1 MLYPPGDCHSLQNL
15 KLAALAACQCCP
27 VNGDSSLLA
36 VPCPVRDGGTWCE
49 TEGFLSALQNNRA
62 RAMARQRT
70 EKLKMGAG
78 EGRRMTSFAGLAP
91 KSQWKKKKSCSCLH
105 RPGPNPSPCR
115 YNTADDRASFP
126 HTTHSLGPCVG
137 LLSACQS
144 KTFLCPLP
152 TVEMAFL
159 MLLGTG
165 WGPATRFK
173 QGTKLLSVIRHW
185 WEGGEGKNRAI
196 CPCLAKHLGHM
207 SGLLSELLVCLEPPW
222 FVNEHLKGNCGS
234 TRASFQWK

>member
-1 MLYPPGDCHSLQNL
+1 MVTHLYWLCHVLCVMVARDVKQKGSYQRSKITEQELWQGSGQRSWRWGQEEGEGWRLLLGLLQN
-15 KLAALAACQCCP
+15 P
-27 VNGDSSLLA
+27 SG
-36 VPCPVRDGGTWCE
+36 
-49 TEGFLSALQNNRA
+49 
-62 RAMARQRT
+62 
-70 EKLKMGAG
+70 
-78 EGRRMTSFAGLAP
+78 
-91 KSQWKKKKSCSCLH
+91 KKKSCSCLR

-185 WEGGEGKNRAI
+185 WEGGGGRNRAI